1 MSPPF
6 KPSGYNAVSP
16 YLVVTGAQ
24 RMIDFLKIAFGAKEL
39 RRYDNGDG
47 TIMHAEVKIDDSVVM
62 MGDASAAFPANK
74 LLIHVYVADVDAVF
88 AKALAAGATVDQQPQ
103 HKPGD
108 PERRG
113 SFKDFA
119 GNIWSV
125 ATQQ

>member
-16 YLVVTGAQ
+16 YLVVAGAQ
-24 RMIDFLKIAFGAKEL
+24 RMIDFLKTAFGAKEL

-47 TIMHAEVKIDDSVVM
+47 TIMHAEVMIDDSVVM
-62 MGDASAAFPANK
+62 MGDASDAFPANK

-108 PERRG
+108 PDRRG

>member
-16 YLVVTGAQ
+16 YLVVAGAQ
-24 RMIDFLKIAFGAKEL
+24 RMIDFLKAAFGAKEL

-47 TIMHAEVKIDDSVVM
+47 TIMHAEVMIDDSVVM
-62 MGDASAAFPANK
+62 MGDASAEFPPNK

-88 AKALAAGATVDQQPQ
+88 ARALKAGATVDQEPQ
-103 HKPGD
+103 QKAGD
-108 PERRG
+108 PDRRG

-119 GNIWSV
+119 GNVWSV

>member
-6 KPSGYNAVSP
+6 RPSGYNAVSP
-16 YLVVTGAQ
+16 YLVVAGAQ
-24 RMIDFLKIAFGAKEL
+24 RMIDFVKTAFGAKEL

-47 TIMHAEVKIDDSVVM
+47 TIMHAEVMIDDSVVM
-62 MGDASAAFPANK
+62 MGDASAKFPSNK

-88 AKALAAGATVDQQPQ
+88 ARALKAGATVDQQPQ
-103 HKPGD
+103 QKPGD
-108 PERRG
+108 PDRRG

-119 GNIWSV
+119 GNVWSV